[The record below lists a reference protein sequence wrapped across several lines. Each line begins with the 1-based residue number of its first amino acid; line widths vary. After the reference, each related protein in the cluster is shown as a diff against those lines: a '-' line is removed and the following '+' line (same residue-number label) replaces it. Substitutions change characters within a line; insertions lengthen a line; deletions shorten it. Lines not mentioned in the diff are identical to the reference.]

1 MKKSNLKNK
10 NRNEKSKNNWPILS
24 LALETSCDDTALAI
38 LKHHS
43 PTHHKIRAKATP
55 SQYASHA
62 PFGGVVPSLA
72 ARDHSINIPTLLP
85 ALWSQIPNLKP
96 ADLHHICYTAT
107 PGLAPCLL
115 MGKTAAQMLA
125 WAFNKPL
132 IPVNHVQAHIA
143 SALMAPELNGRGYP
157 LPAVALVISGGHT
170 SLYLVNDYNHNVL
183 LGQTLDDAAGEAFDK
198 VARLLGLE
206 QPGGPAIE
214 KLAKTGD
221 PKAFNFPRPMSKDD
235 SLNFSFAG
243 LKTAVLYKLRN
254 LQKSGYG
261 LQDTGYRLQNA
272 GYRLQDTG
280 YRTRADVAASFQ
292 LAVID
297 SVVAKVKLA
306 ATQHKAKSVLLVGGV
321 AANQALRQTLNNLCQ
336 TLPQKPQFVVPPL
349 ALCTDNAVMVGVM
362 GFLTSNLKLKTKNV
376 KLKCKTRKL
385 RPAGYAG
392 VKPRGGHAAFRGFRT
407 PLAKRGYGVRPE
419 GRKVPWG
426 PRPFTG

>member
-1 MKKSNLKNK
+1 M
-10 NRNEKSKNNWPILS
+10 
-24 LALETSCDDTALAI
+24 
-38 LKHHS
+38 
-43 PTHHKIRAKATP
+43 
-55 SQYASHA
+55 
-62 PFGGVVPSLA
+62 
-72 ARDHSINIPTLLP
+72 
-85 ALWSQIPNLKP
+85 
-96 ADLHHICYTAT
+96 
-107 PGLAPCLL
+107 
-115 MGKTAAQMLA
+115 
-125 WAFNKPL
+125 
-132 IPVNHVQAHIA
+132 
-143 SALMAPELNGRGYP
+143 
-157 LPAVALVISGGHT
+157 
-170 SLYLVNDYNHNVL
+170 
-183 LGQTLDDAAGEAFDK
+183 
-198 VARLLGLE
+198 LGLE

-261 LQDTGYRLQNA
+261 LQDTGYR
-272 GYRLQDTG
+272 
-280 YRTRADVAASFQ
+280 TRADVAASFQ

-306 ATQHKAKSVLLVGGV
+306 ATQHQAKSVLLVGGV

>member
-1 MKKSNLKNK
+1 M
-10 NRNEKSKNNWPILS
+10 S

-43 PTHHKIRAKATP
+43 PTRHEILANATAG
-55 SQYASHA
+55 QYATHA

-72 ARDHSINIPTLLP
+72 ARDHGVNIPTLLP
-85 ALWSQIPNLKP
+85 ILWQQIPNLRP

-132 IPVNHVQAHIA
+132 VAVSHVQAHIA

-206 QPGGPAIE
+206 QPGGPAVE
-214 KLAKTGD
+214 RMAKTGD
-221 PKAFNFPRPMSKDD
+221 PKAFDFPRPMSKDD

-243 LKTAVLYKLRN
+243 LKTAVLYKLRD
-254 LQKSGYG
+254 LQRSGCG
-261 LQDTGYRLQNA
+261 LQDTR
-272 GYRLQDTG
+272 
-280 YRTRADVAASFQ
+280 YRTRADVASSFQ
-292 LAVID
+292 AAVID

-306 ATQHKAKSVLLVGGV
+306 ATQHKAKGVLLVGGV
-321 AANQALRQTLNNLCQ
+321 AANQALRQALENLCQ
-336 TLPQKPQFVVPPL
+336 ALPQKPQFVVPPIS
-349 ALCTDNAVMVGVM
+349 LCTDNAVMVGVM
-362 GFLTSNLKLKTKNV
+362 GFLTSNLKLKTKN
-376 KLKCKTRKL
+376 
-385 RPAGYAG
+385 
-392 VKPRGGHAAFRGFRT
+392 
-407 PLAKRGYGVRPE
+407 AK
-419 GRKVPWG
+419 
-426 PRPFTG
+426 